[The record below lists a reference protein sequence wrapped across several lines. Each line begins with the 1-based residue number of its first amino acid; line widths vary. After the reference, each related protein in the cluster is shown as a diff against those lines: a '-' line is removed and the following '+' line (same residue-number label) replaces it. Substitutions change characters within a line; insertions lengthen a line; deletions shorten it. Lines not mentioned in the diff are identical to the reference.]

1 MKKSELK
8 EQIKNVLKESNI
20 SNPILRAINL
30 KLKTNPELN
39 QTINTFLQNKN
50 VKTIND
56 LNYDDLLNLRS
67 IIYKNNKKNNP
78 IDNTGKEEWLQ
89 DQRQKGKTS
98 ELDESIINEDDWQ
111 QPDDESSMAEIQ
123 LRSIISNAS
132 KLLNIIENNDQLD
145 SWIQSKLAIAQDN
158 LQSVSDYLSYEE

>member
-89 DQRQKGKTS
+89 NQRQKGKTS
-98 ELDESIINEDDWQ
+98 GLDESNINEDDWQ